1 MKTLTIAQENQK
13 IRECILANK
22 TLSNDEI
29 ASIVGYP
36 KARIGGNIA
45 YLKRSGK
52 FNDETQEKT
61 LTSET
66 SKLEKLLSQVRKKI
80 DTNTNTYKGG
90 GENKEVARV
99 KMSNHVTDSGIVGEV
114 PTLPNTDWTIEQK
127 IANQLPDMKFIGAEI
142 DKPTYNKMRKNL
154 KDTSLNATTHFGKIG
169 ELIYGKTEDTYA
181 HLILDY
187 CGHLS
192 TFSKEIEYAIINNI
206 IKVGGI
212 MAITFGKPLR
222 GLDSQTTKI
231 KGLAP
236 INNGDERCVS
246 DRGIENYFAKITG
259 WNYEVKEIFYYSDK
273 KESGKGYP
281 MTLVIIKRIK

>member
-1 MKTLTIAQENQK
+1 METLSLKEF
-13 IRECILANK
+13 ILANVEK
-22 TLSNDEI
+22 SNHEI
-29 ASIVGYP
+29 AKIYNVTVPVVSCT
-36 KARIGGNIA
+36 RNW
-45 YLKRSGK
+45 L
-52 FNDETQEKT
+52 
-61 LTSET
+61 
-66 SKLEKLLSQVRKKI
+66 VRKSLIENTTKPKKGTRSERTNNILSIYGKI
-80 DTNTNTYKGG
+80 TNTYRNHD

-99 KMSNHVTDSGIVGEV
+99 KMDNYVSDSGVVGDV
-114 PTLPNTDWTIEQK
+114 PTLPNTDWIIEQK
-127 IANQLPDMKFIGAEI
+127 IARQLPDMRFIGAELERS
-142 DKPTYNKMRKNL
+142 TFNKMRKNL
-154 KDTSLNATTHFGKIG
+154 RSLDLNATTYFGKIG
-169 ELIYGKTEDTYA
+169 DLIYGKTEDTYA

-192 TFSKEIEYAIINNI
+192 TFSKEIEYAINNNI

-222 GLDSQTTKI
+222 GLDSQTAKI

-281 MTLVIIKRIK
+281 MTLVVIKRIK

>member
-1 MKTLTIAQENQK
+1 METLKVRKA
-13 IRECILANK
+13 ILANVEK
-22 TLSNDEI
+22 SNHEI
-29 ASIVGYP
+29 AEMLNVSVP
-36 KARIGGNIA
+36 KVSCTRNWMVREG
-45 YLKRSGK
+45 LV
-52 FNDETQEKT
+52 
-61 LTSET
+61 
-66 SKLEKLLSQVRKKI
+66 EKLNKPKQEPRNQRTNDILSVYGSL
-80 DTNTNTYKGG
+80 TNTYRNHN

-99 KMSNHVTDSGIVGEV
+99 KMTNHVVNSGVVGVV
-114 PTLPNTDWTIEQK
+114 PTLPNTEWIIEQK
-127 IANQLPDMKFIGAEI
+127 IANQLPDMSFIGAEL
-142 DKPTYNKMRKNL
+142 DKDTYNKMRRNL
-154 KDTSLNATTHFGKIG
+154 KNTNLNATTHFGKIG

-192 TFSKEIEYAIINNI
+192 TFSKEIEYVINNDI
-206 IKVGGI
+206 LKLFGI

-222 GLDSQTTKI
+222 GLDSQTAKI

-281 MTLVIIKRIK
+281 MTLVIIQRIK

>member
-1 MKTLTIAQENQK
+1 MATLNVKEV
-13 IRECILANK
+13 ILANVNK
-22 TLSNDEI
+22 SNKEI
-29 ASIVGYP
+29 AEMLNISTP
-36 KARIGGNIA
+36 KVSCTRNW
-45 YLKRSGK
+45 L
-52 FNDETQEKT
+52 
-61 LTSET
+61 
-66 SKLEKLLSQVRKKI
+66 VRKGLVEGTTKSAPKSRSER
-80 DTNTNTYKGG
+80 TNDILSIYGGLTNTYRNHD

-99 KMSNHVTDSGIVGEV
+99 KMTNYVVDSGVVGDL
-114 PTLPNTDWTIEQK
+114 PTLPNTDWIIEQK
-127 IANQLPDMKFIGAEI
+127 IAKQLPDMRFIGAEI
-142 DKPTYNKMRKNL
+142 DRTTYNQMRRNL
-154 KDTSLNATTHFGKIG
+154 KNTNLNATTHFGKIG
-169 ELIYGKTEDTYA
+169 ELIYGKTENTYA

-192 TFSKEIEYAIINNI
+192 TFSKEIEYVINNDI
-206 IKVGGI
+206 LKLFGI

-222 GLDSQTTKI
+222 GLDSQTAKI

-281 MTLVIIKRIK
+281 MTLVIIQRIK